1 MVTSEELFS
10 KARAKSAAAEV
21 LRIKARDDRFDEK
34 KSDAKKKEKEAQNT
48 SEEALAL
55 RKRGFSLLQEEH
67 TGCPGSTYK
76 QLPPQAFY
84 RLLQDLLPTPWEC
97 AASDGQREI
106 ANEITEHLGGQLDW
120 FGHHGPPLQTLCEG
134 FAEFSDQ
141 KDYVNPQEPDYN
153 AAWTM
158 VDRASQ
164 VGLDEVNQLQPDILG
179 IFRNWLGHKIT
190 FTPCWPGE
198 EQPNIVGRVGQHTVV
213 MVKLYADKG
222 VHTRAAVL
230 RHYQDFLASQD
241 LTSGL
246 LQQSCMPVLGM
257 EIDNATLSV
266 TGLAAIE
273 CTLLSEPLMHG
284 LQLYRSND
292 PQHMLA
298 LATAM
303 AAIRLTLDS
312 LAAEQKRAGSCLNR
326 PQQWPGR
333 PWPLSQGK
341 YESWRIQKLY
351 GNTTYL
357 LQPPEE
363 ATGSQSARL
372 PTASPQPVPLV
383 AKFWQPQGGHAVA
396 DLVQA
401 AWHKQGVAPEVV
413 DTFKVKPPPTFA
425 PADDGDWEALKV
437 EALQALRKGH
447 EAQLMAPPDIMLA
460 GEEAPCTVH
469 ANARLVNTMARRGPS
484 GWEIN
489 FVGFACSGIQGSS
502 RYPIMMSSDVR
513 RQFGA
518 HSLAHLEQQ
527 HDDNL
532 LTAELEQGRAP

>member
-1 MVTSEELFS
+1 
-10 KARAKSAAAEV
+10 
-21 LRIKARDDRFDEK
+21 
-34 KSDAKKKEKEAQNT
+34 
-48 SEEALAL
+48 
-55 RKRGFSLLQEEH
+55 
-67 TGCPGSTYK
+67 
-76 QLPPQAFY
+76 
-84 RLLQDLLPTPWEC
+84 
-97 AASDGQREI
+97 
-106 ANEITEHLGGQLDW
+106 
-120 FGHHGPPLQTLCEG
+120 
-134 FAEFSDQ
+134 
-141 KDYVNPQEPDYN
+141 
-153 AAWTM
+153 
-158 VDRASQ
+158 
-164 VGLDEVNQLQPDILG
+164 
-179 IFRNWLGHKIT
+179 
-190 FTPCWPGE
+190 
-198 EQPNIVGRVGQHTVV
+198 
-213 MVKLYADKG
+213 
-222 VHTRAAVL
+222 
-230 RHYQDFLASQD
+230 
-241 LTSGL
+241 
-246 LQQSCMPVLGM
+246 MPVLGM

-413 DTFKVKPPPTFA
+413 SDPWRHVQTLNLLQCIFCLPGLGT
-425 PADDGDWEALKV
+425 GDK
-437 EALQALRKGH
+437 
-447 EAQLMAPPDIMLA
+447 M
-460 GEEAPCTVH
+460 
-469 ANARLVNTMARRGPS
+469 
-484 GWEIN
+484 
-489 FVGFACSGIQGSS
+489 
-502 RYPIMMSSDVR
+502 
-513 RQFGA
+513 
-518 HSLAHLEQQ
+518 LEQVAATFDM
-527 HDDNL
+527 HED
-532 LTAELEQGRAP
+532 PF